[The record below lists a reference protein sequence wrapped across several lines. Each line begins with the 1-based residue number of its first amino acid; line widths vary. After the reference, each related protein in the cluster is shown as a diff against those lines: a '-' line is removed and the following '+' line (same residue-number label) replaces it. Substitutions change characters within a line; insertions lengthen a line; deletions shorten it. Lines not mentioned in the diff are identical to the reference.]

1 MIITTM
7 IFAICIFALTLYYK
21 RKIKKL
27 NKEIRKISDMRKLI
41 GDVQEKTKYSLG
53 FTGFQAYYDGYIG
66 TEPGIRRF
74 AKETTMEYWHIFK
87 DNYER
92 LIYGA
97 LWDKLITDDRT
108 EMDNRKMI
116 KVEIKIPYIKMNE
129 KSIEA
134 KIYE

>member
-1 MIITTM
+1 M

-41 GDVQEKTKYSLG
+41 CDVQEKTKYSLG
-53 FTGFQAYYDGYIG
+53 FTGFQAYYDGYSG

-92 LIYGA
+92 LIY
-97 LWDKLITDDRT
+97 
-108 EMDNRKMI
+108 
-116 KVEIKIPYIKMNE
+116 
-129 KSIEA
+129 
-134 KIYE
+134 

>member
-1 MIITTM
+1 MIIAT
-7 IFAICIFALTLYYK
+7 IIYFICIFAMALYYQH
-21 RKIKKL
+21 KINKL
-27 NKEIRKISDMRKLI
+27 NKKIRQLSDMRKLVS
-41 GDVQEKTKYSLG
+41 DVQEKTKFSVC
-53 FTGFQAYYDGYIG
+53 FTGMQAYYDGYSG

-74 AKETTMEYWHIFK
+74 ARETTMECWHIFK

-116 KVEIKIPYIKMNE
+116 KVELKIPYIQMNE

>member
-1 MIITTM
+1 MIIAT
-7 IFAICIFALTLYYK
+7 IIYFICAFALMLHYE
-21 RKIKKL
+21 RKINKL
-27 NKEIRKISDMRKLI
+27 NENNRRLSDMRKLVV
-41 GDVQEKTKYSLG
+41 DVQEKTKFSVG
-53 FTGFQAYYDGYIG
+53 FTGMQAYYDGYSG

-74 AKETTMEYWHIFK
+74 ARETTMEYWHIFK

-97 LWDKLITDDRT
+97 LWDKLINDDRT
-108 EMDNRKMI
+108 EMDNLKMI
-116 KVEIKIPYIKMNE
+116 KVELKIPYIQMNE